1 MLTGYGPTA
10 RQRRLMRD
18 GIRGS
23 GFTPAAGQ
31 VNARAAAIDELVGR
45 DEHEMR
51 A

>member
-1 MLTGYGPTA
+1 MLTGYGPAA

-31 VNARAAAIDELVGR
+31 VKAQAAAIDELVGR